1 MVDFIEVF
9 LLAMLKFLFAY
20 PLALAHKM
28 NFWVAIIATSA
39 GMMTTVTIITLFKT
53 KIKNL
58 IYKIYFNR
66 RTKFSTTNRRIIKI
80 YQKFGLW
87 GIALATP
94 PLLTPIGGTLVAVT
108 RGEATSRIL
117 FTMFCSSIIW
127 GLAGG
132 GFIYFLYDT
141 FIELYHKLLQAIS

>member
-1 MVDFIEVF
+1 MVDFFQVF
-9 LLAMLKFLFAY
+9 VLAMLKFLFAY

-28 NFWVAIIATSA
+28 NFFVAIIATSA
-39 GMMTTVTIITLFKT
+39 GMMTTVAIITLFKAQ
-53 KIKNL
+53 IKNV
-58 IYKIYFNR
+58 IYKLYFNKR
-66 RTKFSTTNRRIIKI
+66 KKFSTTNRRIIKI
-80 YQKFGLW
+80 YRKFGLW

-108 RGEATSRIL
+108 RGETTSRIL

-127 GLAGG
+127 GFVGG

-141 FIELYHKLLQAIS
+141 FMDLYHKFL